1 MVSIHQPREKALIQ
15 CSECS
20 KWLMNARCLK
30 VHMQLHKKDDIA
42 CDLCDYKTKKNSL
55 LKRHKITHHQN
66 EKPFSC
72 EKCNH
77 SFKHRQALSVHMRV
91 KHREGD
97 QLSYKCNFC
106 DRSFKSST
114 NFYTHRKNR
123 HPEELAAMKE
133 QAEAEKKLQR
143 IRAGVEPDDV
153 PLAQES
159 TITTTAD
166 GTRII
171 TISSRN
177 YAISD
182 PMSTM
187 IVLDITEGPSEI
199 QAANEQA
206 NK

>member
-15 CSECS
+15 CSVCS

-72 EKCNH
+72 EKCKH

-91 KHREGD
+91 KHREGK

-153 PLAQES
+153 PSAQES

-187 IVLDITEGPSEI
+187 IVLDITEGPLEI
-199 QAANEQA
+199 QGANEQA